1 MIDVKDLPAEV
12 SAFDSAAAKAAED
25 GEAKGAE
32 MLKSMADGVSGEMK
46 MQSAEKL
53 QLIDTTGGAKKLDM
67 GNGLIIEDKDLNG
80 NY

>member
-1 MIDVKDLPAEV
+1 
-12 SAFDSAAAKAAED
+12 
-25 GEAKGAE
+25 
-32 MLKSMADGVSGEMK
+32 MADGVSGEMK

-53 QLIDTTGGAKKLDM
+53 QLIDTTEGAKKLDM